1 MLAHSLAQSPHAP
14 AGQRFHSLG
23 FQDDLGFQKKALP
36 LHQINSLADSPPA
49 PQQGPPTLH
58 LEPKGIL
65 TKKKKNCRSPP
76 PPART
81 YHPPHSTGGGG
92 GRNCCSRQGQEE
104 LLPYKWQSPLH
115 FLLTYAS
122 LKHFGGP
129 LSSCL
134 FYK

>member
-65 TKKKKNCRSPP
+65 TKKIGRFPP
-76 PPART
+76 SSSLSS
-81 YHPPHSTGGGG
+81 STQHGGVGGGD
-92 GRNCCSRQGQEE
+92 CCSRQGQEE

>member
-1 MLAHSLAQSPHAP
+1 MGFRGGEEAHFSLHIWRELVQLGSPRFSDPLLRMLAHSLAQSPRAP

-65 TKKKKNCRSPP
+65 TKKNLSFSPQLEP
-76 PPART
+76 TILHTAR
-81 YHPPHSTGGGG
+81 
-92 GRNCCSRQGQEE
+92 GR
-104 LLPYKWQSPLH
+104 LLQ
-115 FLLTYAS
+115 
-122 LKHFGGP
+122 
-129 LSSCL
+129 
-134 FYK
+134 